1 MEGQASPPQQCRGHL
16 HGFRNRRGHGTT
28 KAVIV
33 DPCNCWAHRFE
44 WGSLSEWIRIE
55 SSDGS
60 LVGSI
65 NFCLSDCG
73 GIAAW
78 PKKVKTHRI
87 GFPLRFVILGEPTI
101 ND

>member
-1 MEGQASPPQQCRGHL
+1 
-16 HGFRNRRGHGTT
+16 
-28 KAVIV
+28 VIV

-44 WGSLSEWIRIE
+44 WGSLSEWIWIE

-65 NFCLSDCG
+65 YFCLSDCG